1 MVISKSQY
9 EGYLWFSNE
18 KKPLVLDKESF
29 ELEIPDDANPF
40 VVEGFLFDG
49 TKSISI
55 KYLDGK
61 YHIYE
66 YNINDFADQE
76 FREVVFFSHRMDG
89 RKLRFRQYMRSVE
102 DELCEEMEV
111 LQPAELVFVGFN
123 NKEE

>member
-61 YHIYE
+61 YYTYE
-66 YNINDFADQE
+66 YNINDFVGMMYSD
-76 FREVVFFSHRMDG
+76 VTFFSHRMDG
-89 RKLRFRQYMRSVE
+89 RKLKFRQYMRSVE